1 MTAPASYITESEL
14 YALGLPRKGLR
25 DVSSQDILVAIE
37 GASRLVDSYLSKIYM
52 LPLLTWGTEI
62 KSATAKLAAYELMTT
77 RGFAGSSGAD
87 DPLRL
92 GYEDKIRWLEL
103 VSKGVVR
110 PALTV
115 TTDARQPP
123 ASISTATFVKNATS
137 SDECAGGS
145 FWSPP
150 SGRGW

>member
-25 DVSSQDILVAIE
+25 DVSSQDILAAIE
-37 GASRLVDSYLSKIYM
+37 GASRWVDSYLSKIYQ
-52 LPLLTWGTEI
+52 LPLLTWGSEI
-62 KSATAKLAAYELMTT
+62 KTATAKIAAYNLMST
-77 RGFAGSSGAD
+77 RGVAAGLNGVD
-87 DPLRL
+87 MLRM
-92 GYEDKIRWLEL
+92 GFEDARQWLEL